1 MFLAAFP
8 ALSGAETTIYRFGG
22 ADLPRPPD
30 ASRTGVDFRQM
41 RWEDF
46 DALKGGEATRVY
58 MDEQVL
64 SPWVYDPQVNSAPR
78 LWNTRSGFQVLFDG
92 DRNTLWRSVA
102 YECGMSVATRCID
115 RYGLPGVLTIEF
127 VDRVFVE
134 RLRLI
139 SGGIP
144 MPMSPV
150 NTARVVRN
158 LGVSSFLLQ
167 PPEVETLLHPFQV
180 EVNGNVA
187 PLLDVEIRSDQ
198 PVAGLQ
204 LALGAHAREREITEI
219 EIYASGVSHLASYVT
234 DIIDFGR
241 PAVWGALGWKFD
253 EAAGS
258 SVFLQT
264 RNGEDANLLKYWR
277 YTGIGDQKVQVT
289 REEYDQ
295 LKRSQRAPPSYNYE
309 SWNNWTPRFN
319 VTRETG
325 EPPLYP
331 GSRRS
336 FQFRLDFLS
345 LEDSGT
351 RLEYLEF
358 RASDAAVSQ
367 VVGELDPVEVR
378 AGPPVR
384 FTYALK
390 ARLQDG
396 DAGFDRVEIQ
406 AAAAR
411 FNRLREVR
419 IDTALVPFE
428 TVVQEDRRQVVG
440 LPRIDR
446 TLSDAIIEVA
456 FDAQVLRYGAAFRA
470 HLIDSERPFDVP
482 QPVVAGDVIDEV
494 FSDRVW
500 IETSVK
506 VQSVLE
512 ARLLPAVL
520 TPNGDGIN
528 DEVRIVYDLVET
540 TGGVPVEVEIRDLL
554 GRKVRGIYSGLD
566 RIGHFERVWDG
577 RNGEGETV
585 PPGIYIWRVTG
596 ELERRRAARTGILS
610 VSY

>member
-1 MFLAAFP
+1 MGAGGLLNLDSRMPRFSKPMLPKPFSVRAAVFLAAFP

-309 SWNNWTPRFN
+309 SWNNWTHRFN

-396 DAGFDRVEIQ
+396 GR
-406 AAAAR
+406 
-411 FNRLREVR
+411 RLRPGGDPGRRGPVQPAAGGPHRHCPRPLRNGGAGRQAPCGGSAENRSDPVGCDHR
-419 IDTALVPFE
+419 GGFRRPGVALRGRLQGPPDRQRTAVP
-428 TVVQEDRRQVVG
+428 TCRS
-440 LPRIDR
+440 P
-446 TLSDAIIEVA
+446 
-456 FDAQVLRYGAAFRA
+456 
-470 HLIDSERPFDVP
+470 
-482 QPVVAGDVIDEV
+482 
-494 FSDRVW
+494 W
-500 IETSVK
+500 
-506 VQSVLE
+506 
-512 ARLLPAVL
+512 LPA
-520 TPNGDGIN
+520 TSST
-528 DEVRIVYDLVET
+528 RCSA
-540 TGGVPVEVEIRDLL
+540 TGYGSRPR
-554 GRKVRGIYSGLD
+554 
-566 RIGHFERVWDG
+566 
-577 RNGEGETV
+577 
-585 PPGIYIWRVTG
+585 
-596 ELERRRAARTGILS
+596 
-610 VSY
+610 